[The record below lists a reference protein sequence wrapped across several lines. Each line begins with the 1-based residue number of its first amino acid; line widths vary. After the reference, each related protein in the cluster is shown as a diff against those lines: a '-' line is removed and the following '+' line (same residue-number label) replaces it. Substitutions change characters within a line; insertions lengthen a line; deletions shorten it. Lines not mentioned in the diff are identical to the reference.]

1 MSISTSHKPG
11 GSTHKRGAQGGGG
24 DFGGGDDEG
33 GGGGGGNG
41 DRLVKVAFARTR
53 PEAELIQ
60 GLLMEVDIPSVL
72 QQVLPGPGHSY
83 TPGPVDVMVAA
94 KSAKRAR
101 EVLSDTFVE
110 EDREQAELE
119 EERRLARGE
128 TGVASP
134 AKLRLSR
141 SGARLP
147 GQARLLDRRRRPRR
161 LSGLLAALPGHLTA
175 TGPRTISRR

>member
-1 MSISTSHKPG
+1 MSISTSRKPG

-24 DFGGGDDEG
+24 DFGGGDDGG

-72 QQVLPGPGHSY
+72 QQVGSAPGASY
-83 TPGPVDVMVAA
+83 MPGPVDVMVAA
-94 KSAKRAR
+94 AAAKRAR
-101 EVLSDTFVE
+101 EVLAETFVE
-110 EDREQAELE
+110 DEDREQAELE

-128 TGVASP
+128 TGVTSP
-134 AKLRLSR
+134 ARLAFWIGVAVL
-141 SGARLP
+141 GAF
-147 GQARLLDRRRRPRR
+147 LL
-161 LSGLLAALPGHLTA
+161 SWLLYQVT
-175 TGPRTISRR
+175 